1 MKFENADDV
10 KQDFERLVDKLKFS
24 HIDANRVICFR
35 SRGSKSNAIARIWNL
50 PKIWQKALG
59 VKAHYVLEVCS
70 EKYDKLPQEDK
81 LKTLI
86 HEAMHIPKTFS
97 GAVVS
102 HNAVHFDGKGG
113 HVRHRID
120 RRTVEKIFAQLGS

>member
-1 MKFENADDV
+1 MKFEDAPDV
-10 KQDFERLVDKLKFS
+10 KQDFGQLVNKMKLS
-24 HIDANRVICFR
+24 HIDTNRVICFR
-35 SRGSKSNAIARIWNL
+35 SQGSTSNAIARIWNL
-50 PKIWQKALG
+50 PRIWQKALS

-70 EKYDKLPQEDK
+70 EKYDKLSSEDK
-81 LKTLI
+81 TKTLI
-86 HEAMHIPKTFS
+86 HEALHIPKTFS

-120 RRTVEKIFAQLGS
+120 RRTVEKIFAQFYS